1 MRTVKTNPLWSL
13 RPRRRNIQ
21 TLWAVF
27 LVLAAQPV
35 FAQDLSPISTM
46 LETII
51 TALTGPVGQGL
62 VIVALVAAGIAML
75 IGRLNWMYFVA
86 VLVGAVMI
94 FSAEAIVG
102 GFNA

>member
-1 MRTVKTNPLWSL
+1 MRTVKLHSTRTL
-13 RPRRRNIQ
+13 RHELCRKVPWIV
-21 TLWAVF
+21 LMVF
-27 LVLAAQPV
+27 AASSAQ
-35 FAQDLSPISTM
+35 AQDLSPISTM

-62 VIVALVAAGIAML
+62 VIVALVAAGVAML

-102 GFNA
+102 GFAA